1 MLEFEKTRSTIIGES
16 KAIRQICQTIGKFA
30 KTDHTFLVQGETGV
44 GKERVADA
52 IHIHSKVSHGPFIK
66 VNCAAL
72 PDSLIESELFGHI
85 KGAFTD
91 AHISRNGRFEEAQG
105 GTILLDEIGTMSL
118 FGQAKLL
125 RVLQDKEFQPVG
137 SSTTIRTNARIIATT
152 NIPLEKAIAEGDFR
166 ADLYHRLNMVP
177 IHIPPLRE
185 RRGDIPLLVY
195 HFLREFCAE
204 TSKDIYG
211 FSREVF
217 EHIIDSNWPGN
228 IRQLKSFVRYC
239 IVNEDARIV
248 QPESCSYGIAKEAAG
263 ELSEVQK
270 PVLFDGV
277 SLKSSLRAIEGQ
289 IIREVLS
296 LVEGK
301 KSQAARVLKI
311 DKRNLSYFLKKHNLG
326 LSEKSQEI
334 PVTSF
339 AEKRKSNRIG
349 LSLPISLHFSGVCV
363 NSPYEKSIIFTE
375 DVSDFGLRFNVS
387 FPPPCHQVGFSFMMR
402 DSIEK
407 VEGNICWFRKK
418 DFSGYTIGAKI
429 VKNNN
434 LARFLKES
442 LSSTFLLSR

>member
-1 MLEFEKTRSTIIGES
+1 MVGFERGHSAIIGES
-16 KAIRQICQTIGKFA
+16 KAIRQVCQTIGKFA
-30 KTDHTFLVQGETGV
+30 KTDYTALIQGETGV
-44 GKERVADA
+44 GKERVAEA
-52 IHIHSKVSHGPFIK
+52 VHNHSKVSHGPFIK

-91 AHISRNGRFEEAQG
+91 AHISRKGRFEEAQG

-125 RVLQDKEFQPVG
+125 RVLEDKKFQLVG

-152 NIPLEKAIAEGDFR
+152 NIPLEKAVAEGDFR

-177 IHIPPLRE
+177 IYVPPLRK

-204 TSKDIYG
+204 TNKDIYG
-211 FSREVF
+211 FSRELF
-217 EHIIDSNWPGN
+217 EHIIDFDWPGN
-228 IRQLKSFVRYC
+228 VRQLKNFARYC
-239 IVNEDARIV
+239 IMNEDTRIV
-248 QPESCSYGIAKEAAG
+248 QLESCSYGIAKEAAG
-263 ELSEVQK
+263 ELLEGKHQ

-289 IIREVLS
+289 IIRHVLS
-296 LVEGK
+296 LVKGK

-311 DKRNLSYFLKKHNLG
+311 DNRNFSYFLKKHNLG
-326 LSEKSQEI
+326 CSEKSQEM
-334 PVTSF
+334 PFTSF
-339 AEKRKSNRIG
+339 AEKRRSNRLS
-349 LSLPISLHFSGVCV
+349 LSLPLFLHFSGVCV

-375 DVSDFGLRFNVS
+375 NVSSFGLRFNLL
-387 FPPPCHQVGFSFMMR
+387 FPPPGQQVGFSFMMR
-402 DSIEK
+402 DSLEK
-407 VEGNICWFRKK
+407 MEGNICWFREN

-429 VKNNN
+429 VKNNS

-442 LSSTFLLSR
+442 LPST

>member
-1 MLEFEKTRSTIIGES
+1 MYGFEIPHYAIIGES
-16 KAIRQICQTIGKFA
+16 KSMRQLCRTIGKFA
-30 KTDHTFLVQGETGV
+30 KTDYTVLIQGETGV
-44 GKERVADA
+44 GKERVAEA
-52 IHIHSKVSHGPFIK
+52 IHIHSKVSHGPFLK

-91 AHISRNGRFEEAQG
+91 ARISRKGRFEEAQR

-118 FGQAKLL
+118 FGQAKML
-125 RVLQDKEFQPVG
+125 RVLEDKEFQPVG

-152 NIPLEKAIAEGDFR
+152 NTPLEKAIAEGDFR

-185 RRGDIPLLVY
+185 RKGDIPLLLY

-217 EHIIDSNWPGN
+217 EHIIDFDWPGN
-228 IRQLKSFVRYC
+228 VRQLKNFVKYC
-239 IVNEDARIV
+239 VVNEDSRIV
-248 QPESCSYGIAKEAAG
+248 QPESCYYGIAKETAG
-263 ELSEVQK
+263 ELPEDK
-270 PVLFDGV
+270 PVLFDGI

-289 IIREVLS
+289 IIRHVLS
-296 LVEGK
+296 LVKGK

-311 DKRNLSYFLKKHNLG
+311 DNRNFSYFLKKHNLG

-334 PVTSF
+334 PFTSF
-339 AEKRKSNRIG
+339 AEKRRSNRLS
-349 LSLPISLHFSGVCV
+349 LSLPLFLHFSGVCV

-375 DVSDFGLRFNVS
+375 NVSNFGLRFNLL
-387 FPPPCHQVGFSFMMR
+387 FPPPGQQVGFSFMMR
-402 DSIEK
+402 DSLEK
-407 VEGNICWFRKK
+407 MEGNICWCRKK
-418 DFSGYTIGAKI
+418 DFLGYTIGAKI

-442 LSSTFLLSR
+442 FPSS